1 MKNVFKGKVATI
13 IIILATFVLA
23 GVAIFT
29 AVRLYQL
36 RQTSISPISP
46 SSKPAAQEIPTAPPA
61 IASTCILDFT
71 LATGTPSATPTA
83 TPSGTPTGTP
93 TATPTATPTQ
103 TPVAQCNTS
112 CTANSGCPSNLMCY
126 IATGATTGNCRN
138 TACQTDSDCI
148 CATATPTPKP
158 TGTPL
163 AELPQSGVDWPTV
176 AGAWIGVMVILGSLL
191 LAL

>member
-1 MKNVFKGKVATI
+1 MKNFFKGKAATAV
-13 IIILATFVLA
+13 IILATFLLA

-29 AVRLYQL
+29 AIRLYQL

-46 SSKPAAQEIPTAPPA
+46 SSRPAAQAVSQCSLSFTLTVATASPTATA
-61 IASTCILDFT
+61 
-71 LATGTPSATPTA
+71 SATPTA

-138 TACQTDSDCI
+138 TTCQTDSDCI